1 MPSRFLFARAG
12 TKRAPAPA
20 GHEDGEASEAVGVAS
35 RAPSSPAGVTAK
47 PRQGTALTGVFGTET
62 VAELCVRQG
71 RPAEAVAIFERL
83 LARKPDDPRAS
94 RWQQRLHELGGAAAA
109 GLESARPAGP
119 ASEAPSETAAL
130 PGTTALRETAALSKT
145 PALPETVAPPGA
157 SEFAAGATGLVAGPS
172 PPPTVAVTPAATA
185 EPRWSPALVVREP
198 VRSGQV
204 VYAEG
209 RDLVVL
215 APVSSGAELIAD
227 GHVHVY
233 APLRGRAVAGARG
246 AADAFIFC
254 QRLEAELVG
263 IDDAHLTAEDLAA
276 AWRGRAVQIQLLDGA
291 LRVTPLGAVLTAGS
305 ATDRG

>member
-12 TKRAPAPA
+12 TKRAPVPAGHDDGAASEAGGVAAPSAPA
-20 GHEDGEASEAVGVAS
+20 GM
-35 RAPSSPAGVTAK
+35 TAK

-94 RWQQRLHELGGAAAA
+94 RWQQRLQELGAAAA
-109 GLESARPAGP
+109 AGAESARPAESSPEVPSLEP
-119 ASEAPSETAAL
+119 APARSETA
-130 PGTTALRETAALSKT
+130 PPPETAAS
-145 PALPETVAPPGA
+145 PAAFEP
-157 SEFAAGATGLVAGPS
+157 AGATAPVAAAAPDVAITAAAAAPGP
-172 PPPTVAVTPAATA
+172 TT
-185 EPRWSPALVVREP
+185 PRWAPALVVREP

-276 AWRGRAVQIQLLDGA
+276 AWRGRAVQIQLVDGA
-291 LRVTPLGAVLTAGS
+291 LRVTPLGGLLVAGPAS
-305 ATDRG
+305 DRG

>member
-1 MPSRFLFARAG
+1 VSEAD
-12 TKRAPAPA
+12 PA
-20 GHEDGEASEAVGVAS
+20 GIPYRLIATDLDGTLLRPDGTVSHRTREALAAV
-35 RAPSSPAGVTAK
+35 T
-47 PRQGTALTGVFGTET
+47 
-62 VAELCVRQG
+62 
-71 RPAEAVAIFERL
+71 
-83 LARKPDDPRAS
+83 
-94 RWQQRLHELGGAAAA
+94 
-109 GLESARPAGP
+109 
-119 ASEAPSETAAL
+119 
-130 PGTTALRETAALSKT
+130 
-145 PALPETVAPPGA
+145 
-157 SEFAAGATGLVAGPS
+157 AAGAAPGP
-172 PPPTVAVTPAATA
+172 TA
-185 EPRWSPALVVREP
+185 PRWSPALVVREP

-276 AWRGRAVQIQLLDGA
+276 AWRGRAVQIQLVDGA
-291 LRVTPLGAVLTAGS
+291 LRVTPLGGLLVAGTA
-305 ATDRG
+305 TERG